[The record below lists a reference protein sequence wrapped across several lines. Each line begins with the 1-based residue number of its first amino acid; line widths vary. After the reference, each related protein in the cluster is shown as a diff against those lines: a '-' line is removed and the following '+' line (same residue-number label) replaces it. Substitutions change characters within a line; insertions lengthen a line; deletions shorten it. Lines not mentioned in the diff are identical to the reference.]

1 MTLLNSWILRLD
13 QRSTVS
19 TQGIYYY
26 ERNHQFSMSNENKTL
41 IKKHID
47 LSWNKGKYGLLKQ
60 IVSRGF
66 RYQTTFRDGYRDFEG
81 YVEYVE
87 DIRRAVPDLEVIVEE
102 IMAEDNKVITFSTFC
117 GSFNKPLFGMPANGK
132 IIAFSAASVWLVS
145 HGKISE
151 QTTMVDLAGLQ
162 KQLTA

>member
-1 MTLLNSWILRLD
+1 
-13 QRSTVS
+13 
-19 TQGIYYY
+19 
-26 ERNHQFSMSNENKTL
+26 MSAENKSL
-41 IKKHID
+41 VEKHID
-47 LSWNKGKYGLLKQ
+47 LSWNKGKFGLLNQ
-60 IVSRGF
+60 IVGKGF
-66 RYQTTFRDGYRDFEG
+66 RYQTTFKDGYRDFDG

-132 IIAFSAASVWLVS
+132 VIAFSAASIWII
-145 HGKISE
+145 HRGKVVE

-162 KQLTA
+162 KQLAA